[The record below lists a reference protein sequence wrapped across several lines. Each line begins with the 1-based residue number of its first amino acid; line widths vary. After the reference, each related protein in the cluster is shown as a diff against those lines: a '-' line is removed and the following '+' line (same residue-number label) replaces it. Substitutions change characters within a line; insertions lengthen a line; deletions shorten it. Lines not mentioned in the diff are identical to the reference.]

1 MVQISRRRFLAL
13 GGVGAAGLAL
23 EGVSLGSVRKGPG
36 WPHRTLQKF
45 RDPVPTAC
53 TACGGVCA
61 LVAYRDGGLPVQVA
75 PNRDAGGLAGAC
87 PRAYEALEA
96 VRDPERVLTPLRR
109 KGPRGSGEW
118 EPVSWDEA
126 VAAIAEALA
135 LAPERAFVDVGRPD
149 PLAGLLLDRLGV
161 PNRID
166 HDSSRAWAALE
177 AQRAVY
183 GAPLAT
189 PDLGGVRTVLLVGAR
204 PLDQGPDFAHRARAL
219 VEARRAGARVVAIGP
234 YEGAT
239 GSLVDEW
246 IPVRPGAEAL
256 ALLGIVRVLLS
267 QGWYDRERFEA
278 AVSSTPDQILESLV
292 PYTVDLV
299 EAASGLSALTLV
311 RLAKEIR
318 DRAPALCWVD
328 AAGSPSAGVLEAGAA
343 VLNAVHGDPEAA
355 GVRLAHPL
363 EGIPRLEPTLP
374 RTRAVKDLLAGGER
388 ASLYLAYRSNPVY
401 WSPRSRSVRRAFA
414 QEDRIGLV
422 VALDT
427 HLHETA
433 RVADLVLPAAAD
445 LELWNLLGGYD
456 GRGRPYVVL
465 QQPVPRMPPEPAWL
479 RSPATPPEAL
489 FDGPGGGPR
498 GRARQLGDVL
508 LAVAREVGG
517 AAAADLPYP
526 DTAGYVRHLAD
537 TLPPLAAAGGFERLR
552 REGVWQGR
560 TRSYPWAAEQGF
572 ATPSGRLEVAGR
584 LVHRMPSDLRRLEG
598 EDFALVV
605 LRHPELDPAFA
616 NSGWGREIRY
626 RNPVFMNPEAAR
638 RLGLASGERVVLETQ
653 VGEAEA
659 RVVLL
664 QGVHPQ
670 AVAVAEDFG
679 HWAGGRAAAPAE
691 GPGAPWWAHHG
702 PGLSVPA
709 LSPFASDPY
718 GAQAWQGLRVT
729 VRPA

>member
-13 GGVGAAGLAL
+13 GGAGAAGLAL
-23 EGVSLGSVRKGPG
+23 EGVSLGSVRKRTER
-36 WPHRTLQKF
+36 PHRTLHKF
-45 RDPVPTAC
+45 RDPMPTAC
-53 TACGGVCA
+53 TACGGACA
-61 LVAYRDGGLPVQVA
+61 VVAYRDGGLPVQVG
-75 PNRDAGGLAGAC
+75 PNRAAGALAGTCA
-87 PRAYEALEA
+87 RAYESLEA
-96 VRDPERVLTPLRR
+96 VLDPDRVLTPLRR
-109 KGPRGSGEW
+109 KGPRGGGEW
-118 EPVSWDEA
+118 EPVTWDEA
-126 VAAIAEALA
+126 VARIAGAVAEA
-135 LAPERAFVDVGRPD
+135 PDRAFVDVGRPD

-166 HDSSRAWAALE
+166 HEASREWAALE

-189 PDLGGVRTVLLVGAR
+189 PDLRGVRTVLLVGAR
-204 PLDQGPDFAHRARAL
+204 PLDEGPDFVRRARAL
-219 VEARRAGARVVAIGP
+219 VDARRAGARVVAIGP

-239 GSLVDEW
+239 GSLADEW

-278 AVSSTPDQILESLV
+278 AVSPSPEEILESLV

-318 DRAPALCWVD
+318 DRAPALCLVD
-328 AAGSPSAGVLEAGAA
+328 AAGSPAAGALEAGAA
-343 VLNAVHGDPEAA
+343 VLNAVHGDPETA

-414 QEDRIGLV
+414 QEERIGLV
-422 VALDT
+422 VVLDT

-433 RVADLVLPAAAD
+433 QVADLVLPAAAD

-456 GRGRPYVVL
+456 GDGRPFALL
-465 QQPVPRMPPEPAWL
+465 QQPVLRMPPEPAWL
-479 RSPATPPEAL
+479 RSAGTPQEAL
-489 FDGPGGGPR
+489 FDGPKGGPR
-498 GRARQLGDVL
+498 GEARQLGDVL
-508 LAVAREVGG
+508 LAVARNVGG
-517 AAAADLPYP
+517 AAADLPYP
-526 DTAGYVRHLAD
+526 DTAAYVRHLAD
-537 TLPPLAAAGGFERLR
+537 TLPFLAAAGGFERLR
-552 REGVWQGR
+552 REGVWRGR
-560 TRSYPWAAEQGF
+560 IRSYPWASEQGF
-572 ATPSGRLEVAGR
+572 GTPTGRLEVAGR
-584 LVHRMPSDLRRLEG
+584 LVHRMPRDLRRLEG

-605 LRHPELDPAFA
+605 LRHPELDPAFP
-616 NSGWGREIRY
+616 NTRWGREIRY
-626 RNPVFMNPEAAR
+626 RNPVFMNPAPAR
-638 RLGLASGERVVLETQ
+638 RLGLATGDRVVLETQ

-659 RVVLL
+659 RVVVL
-664 QGVHPQ
+664 QGLHPR

-679 HWAGGRAAAPAE
+679 HWAGGRAAAPVE
-691 GPGAPWWAHHG
+691 GPKAPWWAHHG
-702 PGLSVPA
+702 AGVSVPA